1 MTRLMLIINP
11 AAGRG
16 GFRNG
21 LGDALN
27 LLDKGGCR
35 TTLFFTSGRGDA
47 TEFAAKYGADFD
59 IVGCVGGDGTLS
71 EVLAGLMRLENPP
84 KVGYIPMAR
93 QTTSPRRSA
102 CRRTIPSAP
111 RGAFSTASR
120 THSTLAALITTS
132 TSRT

>member
-35 TTLFFTSGRGDA
+35 TTLFFTSGRRRGRDA
-47 TEFAAKYGADFD
+47 QRSSGRTDAA
-59 IVGCVGGDGTLS
+59 
-71 EVLAGLMRLENPP
+71 
-84 KVGYIPMAR
+84 
-93 QTTSPRRSA
+93 
-102 CRRTIPSAP
+102 
-111 RGAFSTASR
+111 
-120 THSTLAALITTS
+120 
-132 TSRT
+132 

>member
-35 TTLFFTSGRGDA
+35 TTLFFTSAAA
-47 TEFAAKYGADFD
+47 T
-59 IVGCVGGDGTLS
+59 
-71 EVLAGLMRLENPP
+71 
-84 KVGYIPMAR
+84 
-93 QTTSPRRSA
+93 RRSL
-102 CRRTIPSAP
+102 RRN
-111 RGAFSTASR
+111 TAR
-120 THSTLAALITTS
+120 ILT
-132 TSRT
+132 

>member
-35 TTLFFTSGRGDA
+35 TTLFFTLR
-47 TEFAAKYGADFD
+47 
-59 IVGCVGGDGTLS
+59 
-71 EVLAGLMRLENPP
+71 
-84 KVGYIPMAR
+84 
-93 QTTSPRRSA
+93 PRRRDGV
-102 CRRTIPSAP
+102 CGEIRR
-111 RGAFSTASR
+111 GF
-120 THSTLAALITTS
+120 
-132 TSRT
+132 

>member
-1 MTRLMLIINP
+1 MKRLMLIINP

-71 EVLAGLMRLENPP
+71 EVLAGLMRLETPP
-84 KVGYIPMAR
+84 NVAYTPLG
-93 QTTSPRRSA
+93 T
-102 CRRTIPSAP
+102 
-111 RGAFSTASR
+111 
-120 THSTLAALITTS
+120 
-132 TSRT
+132 